1 MILIFIHGWSVTSTD
16 TYGELPAALKKEAV
30 NYGLDISI
38 KHIYLGKYIS
48 FHDEVEVKDIA
59 RAFDT
64 AIREQLPNNTN
75 GKRVFSCIT
84 HSTGGPVIRQWVDD
98 YYKQGKALNN
108 LPLKHL
114 VMLAPANHGSPLAVL
129 GKKKV
134 GRIKA
139 WFSGVE
145 PGQRVLDML
154 SIGSDEQWDLNLSSA
169 TYKSVENGFFPF
181 VLTGQGIDRKFYD
194 FINNYLDEDGSDG
207 VVRVSGA
214 NMNYKYYF
222 LEQSDTPVKRYT
234 GTPARTTEL
243 INRKSKAT
251 ITSGGH
257 AIGVFKQYS
266 HSGSMKGIMGSVKKS
281 DSKFSPIVKEVLSCL
296 KVKNN
301 NQYLTRLN
309 SLSQFSDVQQEGK
322 PKYSQIVFSI
332 HDDYGRKFK
341 PDDFDILLLGGKN
354 YQAGKMPK
362 GFLKDKQINSKTGR
376 LVFYINHDQF
386 IKMPDNS
393 LGIRVVG
400 RPDEGFSYYKPAEF
414 RLTGTAIGKTIRAN
428 ETTYLDIS
436 LKRYVDKNVMRLGKI
451 KSKPESFKDTK
462 PSGHDVS

>member
-64 AIREQLPNNTN
+64 AIREQLPNNKN

-145 PGQRVLDML
+145 PGQKVLDML
-154 SIGSDEQWDLNLSSA
+154 SIGSDEQWDLNLSYTA
-169 TYKSVENGFFPF
+169 YKSVENGFFPF
-181 VLTGQGIDRKFYD
+181 VLTGQGIDKKFYD

-222 LEQSDTPVKRYT
+222 LEQSDTAVKRYP
-234 GTPARTTEL
+234 GTPAKTTEL

-251 ITSGGH
+251 ITSDGH

-266 HSGSMKGIMGSVKKS
+266 HSGTKKGIMGSVKKTNANAS
-281 DSKFSPIVKEVLSCL
+281 QIVKEILKCL
-296 KVKNN
+296 NVKNQT
-301 NQYLTRLN
+301 QYQTRLTHLATLTN
-309 SLSQFSDVQQEGK
+309 TEQAGK
-322 PKYSQIVFSI
+322 YKYSQVVFSI
-332 HDDYGRKFK
+332 HDDYGRRFK

-362 GFLKDKQINSKTGR
+362 RFLKDKQINSKTGR

-386 IKMPDNS
+386 INMPDSS
-393 LGIRVVG
+393 LGIRIVG

-414 RLTGTAIGKTIRAN
+414 RLTGTAIGKIIRAN
-428 ETTYLDIS
+428 ETTYIDIA
-436 LKRYVDKNVMRLGKI
+436 LKRYVDKNVMRLSKV
-451 KSKPESFKDTK
+451 KRKPESFKDTK

>member
-30 NYGLDISI
+30 NYGLNINI

-134 GRIKA
+134 GRIMA
-139 WFSGVE
+139 WFNGVE
-145 PGQRVLDML
+145 PGQKVLDML
-154 SIGSDEQWDLNLSSA
+154 SIGSDEQWDLNLSNT

-181 VLTGQGIDRKFYD
+181 VLTGQGIDKKFYD

-222 LEQSDTPVKRYT
+222 LEQSDTAVKRYT
-234 GTPARTTEL
+234 GTPAKTTEL

-266 HSGSMKGIMGSVKKS
+266 HSGSKKGIMGSVKKS
-281 DSKFSPIVKEVLSCL
+281 DSKFSPIVKEILSCL

-301 NQYLTRLN
+301 NQYLTRTN
-309 SLSQFSDVQQEGK
+309 NLSQFSDNQQKGK
-322 PKYSQIVFSI
+322 PRYSQIVFSI

-341 PDDFDILLLGGKN
+341 PDDFDVLLLGGKN

-362 GFLKDKQINSKTGR
+362 RFLKDKQINSKTGR

-428 ETTYLDIS
+428 ETTYIDIA

-451 KSKPESFKDTK
+451 KSKQESFKDTK
-462 PSGHDVS
+462 LSGHDVS